1 MPVCTGK
8 SPIQGARSKQTWIS
22 CVRYSGPCG
31 FPGLLGFCI
40 LGCPCAG
47 GSENRIIARI
57 KLKRPCRPYGT
68 GDILQAW
75 RILPAGKTLYN
86 AVPRCEALSFCS
98 YPAFCE
104 NFYGNRWFYDMH
116 VQALSCRGCPPAGPL
131 YPSRCIVRTALACY
145 RLQAGCCSCYGCR
158 GTAVMKSYTQVYG
171 NPAVH
176 EDFWR

>member
-1 MPVCTGK
+1 MPVCTVK

-31 FPGLLGFCI
+31 FPGLSELCI
-40 LGCPCAG
+40 LIHPCAG
-47 GSENRIIARI
+47 GPRNRIIARI

-75 RILPAGKTLYN
+75 RILPAGRTLYN

-98 YPAFCE
+98 YPASCE
-104 NFYGNRWFYDMH
+104 NFYGNCRFYDTH
-116 VQALSCRGCPPAGPL
+116 VPALPYRGCPLAGPL
-131 YPSRCIVRTALACY
+131 YPSCCIARTAPACY

-158 GTAVMKSYTQVYG
+158 ETAVVKSYTQVYG
-171 NPAVH
+171 NPVVH
-176 EDFWR
+176 AAFRR